1 MANVFV
7 ELNIDKIVFS
17 NGKRT
22 LKLLTC
28 LSDLP
33 AYQTEINKYG
43 ITVIINSC
51 TENKNDYGITVNI

>member
-43 ITVIINSC
+43 ITVIINSY